1 MPPITPY
8 LKIKLLSSY
17 RIFKEFPLPIQL
29 LLLPALVLI
38 GYVLSIQTI
47 APTVTNYLY
56 CLGAFLVTGKWLC
69 SIRIYESILIK
80 SLGIPLRGLLVVKC
94 TLLGIPFILLD
105 GLIGGLVIV
114 SGSFILYVLSTINKS
129 FKFTLPSFYM
139 TESYQWLSSWRAE
152 GVWGYLLGV
161 FFTCMGLYSG
171 NKNLI
176 YFSLLWTS
184 CLSCFFIYYRV
195 IDPLQFLRVY
205 KNPTLLIKRKTV
217 ELLVN
222 TSLSLAVSVVLL
234 LLFLPIKA
242 FPIVWVAGGI
252 LGNCLLLYTYYC
264 CYPSMVKAI
273 IVLCSVLIVLT
284 AICVENP
291 LYGLAA
297 TILLL
302 PTLYFIAH
310 RNLKSI
316 LYVNATPEDRTTTV
330 QR

>member
-1 MPPITPY
+1 MSPINSY

-17 RIFKEFPLPIQL
+17 RIFKEFPLPIRL

-56 CLGAFLVTGKWLC
+56 CLGAFLVIGKWLC
-69 SIRIYESILIK
+69 SIHMHENILIK
-80 SLGIPLRGLLVVKC
+80 SLGIPLRGILVVKC
-94 TLLGIPFILLD
+94 TLLGIPFVLLD
-105 GLIGGLVIV
+105 GLIGGVVIV
-114 SGSFILYVLSTINKS
+114 SGSFILYMLSAVNKS

-152 GVWGYLLGV
+152 GIWGYLLGV
-161 FFTCMGLYSG
+161 FLTCMGLYSG
-171 NKNLI
+171 NGNLI
-176 YFSLLWTS
+176 NFSLLWIS
-184 CLSCFFIYYRV
+184 CLSCFFIYYKV
-195 IDPLQFLRVY
+195 IDPLQFLTIY
-205 KNPTLLIKRKTV
+205 KNPSFLIKKKTV

-222 TSLSLAVSVVLL
+222 TSLSLSVSVVLL

-242 FPIVWVAGGI
+242 FPILWVVGGV

-273 IVLCSVLIVLT
+273 IVLCSALIVLT
-284 AICVENP
+284 AIGIENP

-330 QR
+330 